1 MQHLVVSLCFHNINF
16 EILVILMFLCF
27 LFGNGRERE
36 RERDAG
42 ACGDVF
48 YLTSYADLLNIISD
62 IKIAILSTKFFVCL
76 FVY

>member
-1 MQHLVVSLCFHNINF
+1 M
-16 EILVILMFLCF
+16 EE
-27 LFGNGRERE
+27 RERE